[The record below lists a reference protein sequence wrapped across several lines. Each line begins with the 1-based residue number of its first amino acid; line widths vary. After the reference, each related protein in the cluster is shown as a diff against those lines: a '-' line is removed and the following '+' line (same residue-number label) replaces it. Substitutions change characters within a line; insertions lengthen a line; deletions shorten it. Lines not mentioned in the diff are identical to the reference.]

1 MPVATKRVKFG
12 KMRLHERVG
21 ALSDISTLGQS
32 DVHDTVVAKRDTTLG
47 LAAQRMRQA
56 DSPIRCGF
64 GDHIGEAIG

>member
-12 KMRLHERVG
+12 KVRLHERVG

-32 DVHDTVVAKRDTTLG
+32 DVHDAVVAQRDTTLG

-56 DSPIRCGF
+56 DGLIRCGF
-64 GDHIGEAIG
+64 GDHIGEAIE